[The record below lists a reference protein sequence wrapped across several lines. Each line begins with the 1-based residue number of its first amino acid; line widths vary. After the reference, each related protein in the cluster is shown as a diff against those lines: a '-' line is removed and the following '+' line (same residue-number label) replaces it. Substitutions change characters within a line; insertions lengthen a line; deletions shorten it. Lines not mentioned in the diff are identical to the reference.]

1 GGGVAGQRVR
11 RSVSR
16 ETAGAESEA
25 THAAEVSAPGLL
37 DLQQRIGNRATRAL
51 AHSHAAPPGTPP
63 RPPARALIRE
73 TAPMH
78 PLQRAWGATS
88 ESGVEQWDGST
99 GSKQWR
105 RKSNGSGGYLYYYT
119 VTSGS
124 MDTEYEMEWHPES
137 WFADNNVP
145 VPPALLGTPS
155 VSTVPV
161 VEDVDSEDDDEE
173 EWDVQKLF
181 GEITRKQLNG
191 ICNAMTGAYLLDF
204 LQPTARKT
212 GLTQLAFDKT
222 ALLKQILDAI
232 VMNYSTYDS
241 SVVTLAFVK
250 WAKSRS
256 LDSEWLAGL
265 NDSNVDAQFESFK
278 KYFHTAR
285 TSLARASQVAIAGD
299 YANMTLEGVYQKID
313 DMLEPWFSM
322 TTGFQG
328 VVVVKAA
335 VKGTSGMSGHEMAI
349 RYEPEGYVFEIFDQ
363 NTGLVKQAITEQ
375 EEIGEIV
382 AGHIMKYVN
391 QPMPVMVQSTRRTAD
406 SGRFEVQIHP

>member
-1 GGGVAGQRVR
+1 MAGQRVR
-11 RSVSR
+11 RSVSPD
-16 ETAGAESEA
+16 TAGAESQA
-25 THAAEVSAPGLL
+25 DRAAEANVPGLL

-51 AHSHAAPPGTPP
+51 AHAQAAPPGSPP
-63 RPPARALIRE
+63 RPPTRPQIIE

-78 PLQRAWGATS
+78 PLQRAWASTS

-99 GSKQWR
+99 GSKQWK
-105 RKSNGSGGYLYYYT
+105 RKGNGSGGYEYYYT

-124 MDTEYEMEWHPES
+124 MDTEYEMEWHPAA
-137 WFADNNVP
+137 WFADNNVA

-155 VSTVPV
+155 IIAQPSVP
-161 VEDVDSEDDDEE
+161 EVDSEDDDEE
-173 EWDVQKLF
+173 EWNVEKLF
-181 GEITRKQLNG
+181 TEIRSKELNG

-204 LQPTARKT
+204 LQPTADKT
-212 GLTQLAFDKT
+212 GLTQLAFEKT
-222 ALLKQILDAI
+222 ALLKRILDAI
-232 VMNYSTYDS
+232 VASYSNYDS
-241 SVVTLAFVK
+241 SDVTLAFVK
-250 WAKSRS
+250 WGKSRN

-265 NDSNVDAQFESFK
+265 KDSNVDPQFESFK

-285 TSLARASQVAIAGD
+285 TNLARASQVAIVGD

-328 VVVVKAA
+328 VLVVKAA

-349 RYEPEGYVFEIFDQ
+349 RYVPEGYVFEIFDQ

-391 QPMPVMVQSTRRTAD
+391 NPMPVMVETTRRTAD
-406 SGRFEVQIHP
+406 SGRFEVQVHP